1 MPVERIDTDQRK
13 DFARSGEIGGD
24 RFARSLL
31 VGERHRIFEVEDDR
45 IGARRRCFRKAF
57 GTVAGDKEKGSEAH
71 QTFFL
76 LISADRSHWQTISSR
91 WLMQRWR
98 KVTMPAFGRDFDS
111 LRPITSLVARSVS
124 PRKTGLGITN
134 LS

>member
-1 MPVERIDTDQRK
+1 MPVERIDTDQREHL
-13 DFARSGEIGGD
+13 ARSGEIGGN

-31 VGERHRIFEVEDDR
+31 VGGRHRIFEVVGHPGLEIEDDR

-76 LISADRSHWQTISSR
+76 LISADRSH
-91 WLMQRWR
+91 
-98 KVTMPAFGRDFDS
+98 
-111 LRPITSLVARSVS
+111 
-124 PRKTGLGITN
+124 
-134 LS
+134 